1 MELAIRQET
10 PADYAAVYDLVKEAF
25 ASAEHAGG
33 NEQDLVNALRTGD
46 AFLPKLSLVAELD
59 GELAGHILF
68 TRAKVG
74 ADEVLV
80 LAPLSVKP
88 EFQRM
93 GVGSELIREGHR
105 IAASLGF
112 PYSLVLGSETYYPR
126 MGYVPAERLGVAVP
140 EGIPPENFMAIQLR
154 EDAVP
159 ISGAVAYPKEFGL

>member
-1 MELAIRQET
+1 MELAIRRET

-25 ASAEHAGG
+25 ASAKHAGG

-46 AFLPKLSLVAELD
+46 AFLPKLSLVA
-59 GELAGHILF
+59 ELAGHILF

-140 EGIPPENFMAIQLR
+140 EGIPTENFMAIQLR
-154 EDAVP
+154 EDAVK
-159 ISGAVAYPKEFGL
+159 ISVDVEYKKKFGL